1 MLPMRRD
8 DALAILKNQAPELRQ
23 LGVVSASLF
32 GSTARDQAAG
42 NSDVDVAVT
51 LADHIRGLHAFG
63 ALDRIKQQLA
73 LALKAPVDV
82 VPEPAEPGPL
92 KTAIDRDRCLA
103 F

>member
-1 MLPMRRD
+1 MRRD
-8 DALAILKNQAPELRQ
+8 DALAMVKKQAPELRR

-32 GSTARDQAAG
+32 GSTARDQAAR

-51 LADHIRGLHAFG
+51 LADSIRGLHAFG
-63 ALDRIKQQLA
+63 ALDRIKEQLTF
-73 LALKAPVDV
+73 ALKAPVDV